1 MSFNNRYILPSLVP
15 FLVIYDIDANGQ
27 NFLESF
33 SLSIQNGTKAQY
45 NLSFIGHYTNGN
57 KSTKY
62 HSYIK
67 PNNHYWLK
75 VNVTKNTPFKLLREI
90 PLEIS
95 FPSLLIYFCLAASAV
110 RSITKE
116 RKEKSKAKKPK
127 KMKMSIDVLK
137 NLRTKA
143 NVQLVRTCVL
153 AKYLEH
159 D

>member
-1 MSFNNRYILPSLVP
+1 MIRTSVSFNDRFILPSLVP

-27 NFLESF
+27 NFPEGF
-33 SLSIQNGTKAQY
+33 SLSIKNGTKAQY

-90 PLEIS
+90 PWEIS
-95 FPSLLIYFCLAASAV
+95 FLSLLIYFCLVAVTV
-110 RSITKE
+110 RSKKAKGKKAKE
-116 RKEKSKAKKPK
+116 NKDVNRCAEKST
-127 KMKMSIDVLK
+127 D
-137 NLRTKA
+137 
-143 NVQLVRTCVL
+143 
-153 AKYLEH
+153 
-159 D
+159 